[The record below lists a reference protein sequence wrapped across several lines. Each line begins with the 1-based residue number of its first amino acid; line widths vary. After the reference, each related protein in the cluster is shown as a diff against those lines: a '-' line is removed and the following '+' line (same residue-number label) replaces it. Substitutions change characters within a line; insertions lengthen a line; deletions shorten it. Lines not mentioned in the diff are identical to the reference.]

1 MFHIYRYFP
10 KRLYFSLYS
19 TYLCTRCLKESSV
32 LLEKSF
38 LISSIKPLRYIE
50 CVLEVGEKNAISGF
64 LKIEMLGAARS
75 LFSRSR

>member
-1 MFHIYRYFP
+1 M
-10 KRLYFSLYS
+10 
-19 TYLCTRCLKESSV
+19 

-50 CVLEVGEKNAISGF
+50 YVLEVGEKNAISGF